1 MSKYLAQPIKTSYN
15 SYVKEQLATE
25 LEERL
30 FESTGPLPEPLARPV
45 LVVISGLPGTGKTF
59 FSSKLAEKLPFV
71 ILESDA
77 LRKSLFPNPAYTQ
90 KESAAL
96 FRYIYLL
103 IERLLGQ
110 GIPIILDATN
120 LSESNRERLYNIADR
135 MKARLV
141 IVSIKAPPDIVRE
154 RLLKRA
160 TSGEGKSD
168 ADWSIYLKMKPSVE
182 KIRRKHYVVDTSR
195 NITPVL
201 EKIIREITNP
211 G

>member
-1 MSKYLAQPIKTSYN
+1 M
-15 SYVKEQLATE
+15 KETQLATE
-25 LEERL
+25 PEERL
-30 FESTGPLPEPLARPV
+30 LESIGPLPEPLAKPV
-45 LVVISGLPGTGKTF
+45 FVVVSGLPGTGKSF

-71 ILESDA
+71 VLESDA
-77 LRKSLFPNPAYTQ
+77 LRKAIFPNPSYTQ
-90 KESAAL
+90 RESAAL
-96 FRYIYLL
+96 FHSIYLL
-103 IERLLGQ
+103 IERLLGL

-120 LSESNRERLYNIADR
+120 LSESNRERLYNIADW

-141 IVSIKAPPDIVRE
+141 IVSIEAPPDVVRE

-168 ADWSIYLKMKPSVE
+168 ADWSVYLKLKPSVE

-195 NITPVL
+195 DITPVL
-201 EKIIREITNP
+201 ERIIREITNP